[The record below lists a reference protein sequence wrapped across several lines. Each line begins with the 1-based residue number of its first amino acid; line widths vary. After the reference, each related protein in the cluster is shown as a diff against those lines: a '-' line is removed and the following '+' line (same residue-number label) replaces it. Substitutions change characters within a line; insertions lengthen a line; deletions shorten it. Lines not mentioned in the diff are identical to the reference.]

1 MALVHMIGMDVLET
15 KGVQH
20 RYPAHPQHDF
30 LTQAVVR
37 ISTVQCIGQA
47 LLSGTVIVEPGVKK
61 VDWDGVAKYATDQV
75 SPRANMDLLAFDGHQ
90 NPGRHGL
97 QNLFEVPG
105 RGTL

>member
-1 MALVHMIGMDVLET
+1 MSLVHVIGMDVLEA

-20 RYPAHPQHDF
+20 RYPAQPQHDF

-37 ISTVQCIGQA
+37 VPSVQCIGQA
-47 LLSGTVIVEPGVKK
+47 LLSGTVIVEACIKK
-61 VDWDGVAKYATDQV
+61 VDRDGVTKYAADYV

-90 NPGRHGL
+90 NPWCHGL

-105 RGTL
+105 RRTL